1 MRWDPIREKNMKLA
15 NADPQSPKN
24 DQTLVDP
31 RLRTVNHWLFNLE
44 VVFLGLEYKHGV
56 PHSFHRLIIIPSL
69 KWP

>member
-1 MRWDPIREKNMKLA
+1 MRWGPIREKNMKLA

-56 PHSFHRLIIIPSL
+56 PILSTG
-69 KWP
+69 